1 MEILLTITSGQKILV
16 MWDLLVVNRTRQ
28 SLVFCFKG
36 ALLKYYD
43 DVNLFGFD
51 CDGGSKVREK
61 DGEWEDSQVQVS

>member
-1 MEILLTITSGQKILV
+1 MGRDRV
-16 MWDLLVVNRTRQ
+16 CY
-28 SLVFCFKG
+28 FCFKG

-51 CDGGSKVREK
+51 CDGGSEVREK